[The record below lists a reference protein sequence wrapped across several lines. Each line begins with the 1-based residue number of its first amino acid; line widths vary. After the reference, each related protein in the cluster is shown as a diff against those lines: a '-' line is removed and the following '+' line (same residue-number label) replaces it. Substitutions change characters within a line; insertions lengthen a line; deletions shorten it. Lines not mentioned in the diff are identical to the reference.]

1 MRLHACLLLLTLT
14 SVDAFLI
21 RRQSH
26 DGQDVPAGWRL
37 ATAEDARLN
46 EAHFHLVLKK
56 WDIASLK
63 GEKKANG
70 WGYAEKV
77 IVKKPDDWQSLF
89 RLFRGCFTG
98 FQGFPRTGLVEEK
111 RHNEALG
118 HQVIVNFEE
127 GTVLKGERIE
137 RIVRRTDRVAFSAFC
152 FAWPALTLLSLM
164 AVVPKTVTTSCL
176 VLDGIMALIWAPIKL
191 RSTWHQ
197 TRGAF

>member
-1 MRLHACLLLLTLT
+1 MRLHAGLLLLTLT

-21 RRQSH
+21 RRQS
-26 DGQDVPAGWRL
+26 QDDHVPAGWRL

-46 EAHFHLVLKK
+46 EAHFHLVLKM

-70 WGYAEKV
+70 WGYAEKI
-77 IVKKPDDWQSLF
+77 IVENRLF
-89 RLFRGCFTG
+89 RLFSGCFTG
-98 FQGFPRTGLVEEK
+98 FTGFPRTGLVEEK

-137 RIVRRTDRVAFSAFC
+137 RIVRRTGRVTFSAFC
-152 FAWPALTLLSLM
+152 LAWPAITLLSWM
-164 AVVPKTVTTSCL
+164 AVVPKTVATSWL